1 MEIKIYKNEQGKNCF
16 QIDNGEERE
25 FNYDSF
31 DYLIDETYNNDKVI
45 KFINDEEFEDYK
57 KLLDGIIS
65 ESRKEDYRK
74 AVNDAIESKTA
85 LENEESNLD
94 SSKE

>member
-1 MEIKIYKNEQGKNCF
+1 MEIKIYKNEQEKNCF

-25 FNYDSF
+25 FNYDNF

-65 ESRKEDYRK
+65 ESRKEYAHCR
-74 AVNDAIESKTA
+74 VT
-85 LENEESNLD
+85 LD
-94 SSKE
+94 RQTHSCLRPRQSDIAR